1 MLPIELWTHISSLST
16 FDDGYTVRSLGRVSR
31 FFKEAAEPFRLRIVS
46 VCSARRI
53 IELTSY
59 LESLPG
65 EKRNIEFLHAT
76 CPPPREPAVTI
87 ALASFYKAGV
97 CDRNPGPSPVC
108 MPTFHT
114 VTSNV
119 FYLGGDT

>member
-1 MLPIELWTHISSLST
+1 MLPIELWTHICSLST
-16 FDDGYTVRSLGRVSR
+16 FDDGYTIRSLGRVSR
-31 FFKEAAEPFRLRIVS
+31 FFREAAEPFRLRTVS

-53 IELTSY
+53 IDLTSY

-65 EKRNIEFLHAT
+65 EKRYIEFLHAT
-76 CPPPREPAVTI
+76 CPPPREPAVLT
-87 ALASFYKAGV
+87 ALASFYKADT

-108 MPTFHT
+108 VLIFHT

-119 FYLGGDT
+119 FHLGGDT